1 MKNSLTKS
9 SIERY
14 SRQIILKDIGPQG
27 QKKIIDAKILIV
39 GAGGLG
45 CPIIDYL
52 ARAGVKKIGVVDH
65 DKVNFS

>member
-27 QKKIIDAKILIV
+27 QKNNRCKNLNCR
-39 GAGGLG
+39 GGGLG

-52 ARAGVKKIGVVDH
+52 G
-65 DKVNFS
+65 

>member
-27 QKKIIDAKILIV
+27 QKKIIDANEAPK
-39 GAGGLG
+39 A
-45 CPIIDYL
+45 
-52 ARAGVKKIGVVDH
+52 K
-65 DKVNFS
+65 